1 MLVDDAGTLATVAA
15 QMSRAPV
22 LAVDL
27 ETSGLDPLTDVTLI
41 IGVTDGHR
49 TWLVDARRLPVAA
62 LQQHLGPVLAA
73 VPVVVMHHARFDL
86 RFLLGLGLTVRSPV
100 DTMINQQLL
109 DNGRERGGLSLADLT
124 RRELGVALDKSERSS
139 FIGQREGAFS
149 GAQLE
154 YCRRDLLATY
164 QIFMRQVQHLTR
176 ERLSEVAAIEATALN
191 AFAAMEQAGLP
202 VDVVAWRD
210 LTDQAERERQRARAS
225 LDEIFRPVADLD
237 LFRGVSINYESDA
250 ELRDH
255 LARLGIQVE
264 STARHVLL
272 GIEHRV
278 GPAIVAYREAA
289 KVVST
294 YGAGFLSFVHPR
306 DGRIHAHFR
315 QIGASTGRVSCS
327 DPNLQNI
334 PKDSAFRACIRA
346 GAGRQLVTA
355 DYGACEL
362 RILAQASGDR
372 TFLEALRR
380 GEDLHAIV
388 ASDMFGAPVS
398 KTENAELR
406 GRAKAINFGL
416 VYGMGAAGLAA
427 QVGCPQDEAER
438 LLDRYFQRYPGV
450 KRHLDESVRRALAEG
465 CSRTLT
471 GRRLWFPR
479 EDLAAPDAQGRIGR
493 VAKNMPIQ
501 GTSADITKLAMA
513 RLHQRLRQCAPD
525 AAIVNCVH
533 DEIVVECGDGQAVAP
548 LVRQAMEEAEA
559 EILPDVPPAVD
570 VVVDSCWAKG

>member
-1 MLVDDAGTLATVAA
+1 MLVRDVETLAVAAA
-15 QMSRAPV
+15 QMVHAPV

-27 ETSGLDPLTDVTLI
+27 ETTGLDPLTDVTLI

-49 TWLVDARRLPVAA
+49 TWLVDARQLPAA
-62 LQQHLGPVLAA
+62 LLQQHLGPVLDSA
-73 VPVVVMHHARFDL
+73 PVVVMHHARFDL
-86 RFLLGLGLTVRSPV
+86 RFLLGLGLAVRSPV
-100 DTMINQQLL
+100 DTLLNQQLL
-109 DNGRERGGLSLADLT
+109 DNGRGPSGLSLAELT
-124 RRELGVALDKSERSS
+124 RRELGIVLDKSERSS
-139 FIGQREGAFS
+139 FIGMRDGAFS
-149 GAQLE
+149 EAQLE
-154 YCRRDLLATY
+154 YSRRDLLATY
-164 QIFMRQVQHLTR
+164 QVFMRQVQRIVRDQLT
-176 ERLSEVAAIEATALN
+176 EVAAIEASALN
-191 AFAAMEQAGLP
+191 AFAAMEQVGLA
-202 VDVVAWRD
+202 VDVAGWQV
-210 LTDQAERERQRARAS
+210 LTDQAERERLQARAV

-237 LFRGVSINYESDA
+237 LFRSVNINYESDA
-250 ELRDH
+250 VLRDH
-255 LARLGIQVE
+255 LARLGIKVD
-264 STARHVLL
+264 STSRHVLL
-272 GIEHRV
+272 QLDQPV

-315 QIGASTGRVSCS
+315 QIGASTGRVSCA

-346 GAGRQLVTA
+346 PDGRQMVTA
-355 DYGACEL
+355 DYAACEL

-380 GEDLHAIV
+380 GDDLHSVV
-388 ASDMFGAPVS
+388 ASDMFGVPVS
-398 KTENAELR
+398 KTENPELR

-427 QVGCPQDEAER
+427 QVGCGQDEAER
-438 LLDRYFQRYPGV
+438 LLDRYFQKYPGV
-450 KRHLDESVRRALAEG
+450 KRYLDDSVRRALSDG
-465 CSRTLT
+465 SSRTLT
-471 GRRLWFPR
+471 GRRLWYPR
-479 EDLAAPDAQGRIGR
+479 EDLASADAAGRIGR

-513 RLHQRLRQCAPD
+513 RLHDLLHRCAPD

-533 DEIVVECGDGQAVAP
+533 DEIVVECGDGTIVAP